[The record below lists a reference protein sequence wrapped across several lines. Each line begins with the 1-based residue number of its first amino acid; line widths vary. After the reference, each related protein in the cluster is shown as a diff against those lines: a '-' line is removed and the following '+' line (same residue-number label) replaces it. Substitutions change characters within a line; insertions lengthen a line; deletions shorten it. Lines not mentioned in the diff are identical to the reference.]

1 MDQFYTNEDVSI
13 KCFEILKKE
22 VNIESYDIQL
32 EPSAGSGSFY
42 KLMNPQKRIGLDI
55 QPQYEGIIK
64 QDFLTYTPDANKSY
78 ICIGNPPF
86 GRVSSLVIKFF
97 NKCAQFSDCI
107 AFIIPRTFNKV
118 SVQNKLNLN
127 FILQYSEDLPVN
139 PCCFTPKM
147 SAKCCFQIWIR
158 SSTPRQIVVYAKTH
172 PHFDFIPYGEKDNNN
187 QPTPPQGADFAI
199 RAYGG
204 KCGEIVDQD
213 LHNLR
218 PKSWHF
224 IKANIDVDILKQR
237 FQNLDYS
244 LSTMTVR
251 QNSLGKFELI
261 HLYSTFINY
270 HTT

>member
-118 SVQNKLNLN
+118 SVQNKLKLN
-127 FILQYSEDLPVN
+127 FILQYSEDLPLN
-139 PCCFTPKM
+139 PCCFTPK
-147 SAKCCFQIWIR
+147 
-158 SSTPRQIVVYAKTH
+158 
-172 PHFDFIPYGEKDNNN
+172 
-187 QPTPPQGADFAI
+187 
-199 RAYGG
+199 
-204 KCGEIVDQD
+204 
-213 LHNLR
+213 
-218 PKSWHF
+218 
-224 IKANIDVDILKQR
+224 
-237 FQNLDYS
+237 
-244 LSTMTVR
+244 
-251 QNSLGKFELI
+251 
-261 HLYSTFINY
+261 
-270 HTT
+270 

>member
-55 QPQYEGIIK
+55 EPKYKGIIK
-64 QDFLTYTPDANKSY
+64 QDFLIYNPDASKSY

-86 GRVSSLVIKFF
+86 GKVSSLAIKFF
-97 NKCAQFSDCI
+97 NKCAQFSDVI

-127 FILQYSEDLPVN
+127 FILQYSEDLPLN

-147 SAKCCFQIWIR
+147 SAKCCFQIWIH
-158 SSTPRQIVVYAKTH
+158 SSIPRQMVVYNKTH
-172 PHFDFIPYGEKDNNN
+172 PDFDFIPYGEKDKNN

-204 KCGEIVDQD
+204 KCGQIVHQD
-213 LHNLR
+213 LQNLR

-224 IKANIDVDILKQR
+224 IKANIDIDLLKER
-237 FQNLDYS
+237 FNSLDYS
-244 LSTMTVR
+244 MSTYTVR
-251 QNSLGKFELI
+251 QNSLGKSELI
-261 HLYSTFINY
+261 HLYSNL
-270 HTT
+270 

>member
-55 QPQYEGIIK
+55 DPKYKGIIQ
-64 QDFLTYTPDANKSY
+64 QDFLSYTPTNQSY

-86 GRVSSLVIKFF
+86 GRVSSLAIKFF

-127 FILQYSEDLPVN
+127 FILQYSEDLPLN

-158 SSTPRQIVVYAKTH
+158 SSTPRQMVVYDKTH
-172 PHFDFIPYGEKDNNN
+172 PDFDFIPYGKKDNNN

-204 KCGEIVDQD
+204 ECGQIVDQG
-213 LHNLR
+213 LQNLR

-224 IKANIDVDILKQR
+224 IKANIDIDLLKER
-237 FQNLDYS
+237 FNSLDYS
-244 LSTMTVR
+244 MSTCTVR
-251 QNSLGKFELI
+251 QNSLGKSELI
-261 HLYSTFINY
+261 HIYSNLITQ
-270 HTT
+270 

>member
-55 QPQYEGIIK
+55 DPKYKGIIQ
-64 QDFLTYTPDANKSY
+64 QDFLSYTPTNQSY

-86 GRVSSLVIKFF
+86 GRVSSLAIKFF

-127 FILQYSEDLPVN
+127 FILQYSEDLPLN

-147 SAKCCFQIWIR
+147 SAKCCFQIWVR
-158 SSTPRQIVVYAKTH
+158 SSVPRQITVYSKTH
-172 PHFDFIPYGEKDNNN
+172 PDFDFIPYGEKDNNN

-204 KCGEIVDQD
+204 KCGQIVDQG
-213 LHNLR
+213 LQNLR

-224 IKANIDVDILKQR
+224 IKANIDIDLLKQR
-237 FQNLDYS
+237 FNSLDYS
-244 LSTMTVR
+244 MSTCTVR
-251 QNSLGKFELI
+251 QNSLGKSELI
-261 HLYSTFINY
+261 NLYSNLIT
-270 HTT
+270 

>member
-55 QPQYEGIIK
+55 DPKYKGIIQ
-64 QDFLTYTPDANKSY
+64 QDFLSYTPTNQSY

-86 GRVSSLVIKFF
+86 GRVSSLAIKFF

-127 FILQYSEDLPVN
+127 FILQYSEDLPLN

-147 SAKCCFQIWIR
+147 SAKCCFQIWVR
-158 SSTPRQIVVYAKTH
+158 SSVPRQITVYSKTH
-172 PHFDFIPYGEKDNNN
+172 PDFDFIPYGEKDNNN

-204 KCGEIVDQD
+204 KCGQIVDQG
-213 LHNLR
+213 LQNLR

-224 IKANIDVDILKQR
+224 IKANIDIDLLKQR
-237 FQNLDYS
+237 FNSLDYS
-244 LSTMTVR
+244 MSTCTVR
-251 QNSLGKFELI
+251 QNSLGKSELI
-261 HLYSTFINY
+261 HLYSNLIT
-270 HTT
+270 